1 MLMDIYIKYP
11 NAVNQTPACWWQIS
25 KEGFGVVLSIQAI
38 KSPKIKYEMVKRFFD
53 EGYWHITWQHATT
66 LKLKWRLSRRY
77 LKLKSLLKYKT

>member
-1 MLMDIYIKYP
+1 M
-11 NAVNQTPACWWQIS
+11 
-25 KEGFGVVLSIQAI
+25 SIQAI
-38 KSPKIKYEMVKRFFD
+38 KSPKIKYEMVKRFFG